1 MGNEKSGNKKN
12 RVMFF
17 YENDTELFREAW
29 TEFTAGKGD
38 FEKWQENARQ
48 MFSEVDAIADA
59 MRIARAKAENAKGLD
74 FPPPEEKTDGEE
86 RPERFTDVCRSMGI
100 TADWARKH
108 KAPRFKF
115 GKAYYALR
123 SRMEK
128 WQRELAEAEK

>member
-29 TEFTAGKGD
+29 RKR
-38 FEKWQENARQ
+38 FEDGIGFDEWYERGRK
-48 MFSEVDAIADA
+48 MFNEIDALADKI
-59 MRIARAKAENAKGLD
+59 RIARAEAENARGLD
-74 FPPPEEKTDGEE
+74 FPPPDENAGGEEK
-86 RPERFTDVCRSMGI
+86 PERFTDVCRSMGI
-100 TADWARKH
+100 TADWAKNH
-108 KAPRFKF
+108 GAPRFKF

-128 WQRELAEAEK
+128 WQRELAEMKQ